1 MYLKQEKLHDSA
13 RILNSSS
20 TLLNVEDAIWYAY
33 RWQKIICNSV
43 KTKKGGCDE
52 DKKHFSV

>member
-33 RWQKIICNSV
+33 R
-43 KTKKGGCDE
+43 
-52 DKKHFSV
+52 